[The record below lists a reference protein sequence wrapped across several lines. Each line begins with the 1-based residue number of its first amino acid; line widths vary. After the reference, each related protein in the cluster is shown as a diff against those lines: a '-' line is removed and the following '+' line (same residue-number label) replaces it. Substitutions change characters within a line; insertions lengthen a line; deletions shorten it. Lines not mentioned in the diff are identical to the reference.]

1 MKTNGNAF
9 TNAQR
14 RRFIA
19 SEKRKHPN
27 VPPQLWQ
34 RFVCFIDNAWGL
46 ENGPDIVPFSVWVA
60 R

>member
-1 MKTNGNAF
+1 MKTNGYAF

-19 SEKRKHPN
+19 NEKRKHPN
-27 VPPQLWQ
+27 APPQLWQ
-34 RFVCFIDNAWGL
+34 RFVCFVDNAWGL
-46 ENGPDIVPFSVWVA
+46 ENGPAIVTFSVWLA